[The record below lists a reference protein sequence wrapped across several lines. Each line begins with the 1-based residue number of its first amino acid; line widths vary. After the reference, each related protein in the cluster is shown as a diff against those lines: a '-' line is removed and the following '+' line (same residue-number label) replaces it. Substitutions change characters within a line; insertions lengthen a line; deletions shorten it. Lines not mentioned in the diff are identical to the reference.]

1 MTDIFDEVE
10 EDLRR
15 ERLKKVWDRFAPL
28 IVGGA
33 VLIVAGVG
41 GWRVYQHLQ
50 TQWAAEAGD
59 RYRAAMQLSNEGKEA
74 EAAAA
79 FAALGQDGTSGYRTI
94 GRLRAAAELAERDP
108 KAAIAAYE
116 SFANDTSEPQAL
128 RDVARLR
135 AGYLLV
141 DNGTYAEARRTV
153 ESLVLPGNPFRHG
166 AREVLGLAAWKADNL
181 DEARRWLEALVS
193 DAEAP
198 ASARQR
204 GDLVLD
210 ILNAPGPPPTPTPA
224 PAPGA
229 PLDLTPPNAPAPSVG
244 IPSLTT
250 GTPELPANVAP
261 SLDAP
266 SPDASGH
273 TPGTAVP
280 TPSDQTPSAAPA
292 FPTPAPAETPAPSAP
307 AAETPAPVPEVAP
320 ASPTSPEPA
329 VPPPSS
335 EPVPSPPAES
345 TTPPS
350 AAAPTQGPSSA
361 TPATDS
367 ATPSPETPPT
377 VATQPP
383 PAETSPPPTAPAQ

>member
-1 MTDIFDEVE
+1 
-10 EDLRR
+10 
-15 ERLKKVWDRFAPL
+15 
-28 IVGGA
+28 

-59 RYRAAMQLSNEGKEA
+59 RYRAAMQLSSEGKEA

-166 AREVLGLAAWKADNL
+166 AREVLGLAAWKGDNL

-210 ILNAPGPPPTPTPA
+210 ILNSPGPPPTPTAA

-229 PLDLTPPNAPAPSVG
+229 PLDLTPPTAPAPSTG

-250 GTPELPANVAP
+250 GTPELPADVAP

-266 SPDASGH
+266 SPDASGQ
-273 TPGTAVP
+273 TPGAAVP
-280 TPSDQTPSAAPA
+280 APSDQTPPAAPES
-292 FPTPAPAETPAPSAP
+292 PTPPPAGTSPPSAP
-307 AAETPAPVPEVAP
+307 ATEAPQAPAEVAP
-320 ASPTSPEPA
+320 GA
-329 VPPPSS
+329 PPPSTPGS
-335 EPVPSPPAES
+335 APTAEPAPSQPES
-345 TTPPS
+345 ATPPS
-350 AAAPTQGPSSA
+350 ATAPTQEPVSVPPPTESA
-361 TPATDS
+361 TPA
-367 ATPSPETPPT
+367 PETPPT
-377 VATQPP
+377 VATEPP